1 MDDALLADLRAI
13 TDAAAAADGAEPL
26 DEGAWRRLSNH
37 ADELAIHVEPGTG
50 MTVLDGELLH
60 LVVAPAH
67 RRTGVGARLL
77 TGALAAADHA
87 WQAWSHGD
95 HPAAVRLAGKFG
107 FDRVRELW
115 VMRRPLADS
124 ELLPGNLRLTAPS
137 LEVRGFQPGDEAE
150 LLRVNAAAFAHH
162 PEQGR
167 MDAEEL
173 AERMAEPWFDP
184 ADLIVAVDGA
194 RMYGFH
200 WTKRHSATLGEVYV
214 MAIDPETQG
223 KGLGRTLV
231 DVGLRHLRSVGID
244 NVLLYVESDNVPAV
258 GLYEGQ
264 GFTHAAADTH
274 VMYVRPAAAV
284 RMTGVSETWS

>member
-1 MDDALLADLRAI
+1 MDDASLATVRAI
-13 TDAAAAADGAEPL
+13 TGAAAAVDGAQPL
-26 DEGAWRRLSNH
+26 DEGAWRRLTNH
-37 ADELAIHVEPGTG
+37 AGELEVRVEPGIG
-50 MTVLDGELLH
+50 MTAVDGELLH
-60 LVVAPAH
+60 LVVAPDH
-67 RRTGVGARLL
+67 RRAGVGTRLL
-77 TGALAAADHA
+77 TGALGSTTHA

-95 HPAAVRLAGKFG
+95 HPAAARLAAEFG

-115 VMRRPLADS
+115 VMRRPLAGS
-124 ELLPGNLRLTAPS
+124 ELPPGNHRLTAPS
-137 LEVRGFQPGDEAE
+137 LEVRSFRPGDEAE

-162 PEQGR
+162 PEQGG

-214 MAIDPETQG
+214 MAIDPEAQG
-223 KGLGRTLV
+223 KGLGRALV
-231 DVGLRHLRSVGID
+231 DVGLRHLRSVGMED
-244 NVLLYVESDNVPAV
+244 VLLYVESDNVPAV

-274 VMYVRPAAAV
+274 VMYVRPAQP
-284 RMTGVSETWS
+284 